1 MRVLLPL
8 AVLLV
13 VAALVLFLLGVR
25 EVNAGLLW
33 AAVITAVAAAVL
45 AATALLRRS
54 AIHQ

>member
-1 MRVLLPL
+1 MRVLPL